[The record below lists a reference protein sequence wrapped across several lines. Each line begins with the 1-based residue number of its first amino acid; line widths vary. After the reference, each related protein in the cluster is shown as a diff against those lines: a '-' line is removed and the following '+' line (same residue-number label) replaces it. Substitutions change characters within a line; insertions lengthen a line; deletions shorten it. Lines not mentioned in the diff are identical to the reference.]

1 MGNSLQQYR
10 CQIGTFINNRSG
22 MTIKK
27 CKHETVRNNS
37 RFFFFNPAFILLF
50 SVVSI
55 LTTPEISNSFQ
66 LPHSNIPAGWSN
78 IFLQKSVEIIDNNF
92 QSRYK
97 HGNRQKNGLKIMH
110 WNACGKHLINKIGN
124 IESVINGYRPHFL
137 GISEANLLKKHD
149 ITDVQ
154 IENYTL
160 YVSNTL
166 SNPSIE
172 ASRVVVFVHNDVIC
186 KVRHDLMNDKFS
198 SIWLEVH
205 LPRQKKFLVCHAYR
219 DWQYM
224 KQGNNDSK
232 YIDAQLT
239 RWIQFL
245 DQWETAMKTD
255 LECIVLG
262 LEY

>member
-1 MGNSLQQYR
+1 MK
-10 CQIGTFINNRSG
+10 
-22 MTIKK
+22 IKK

-55 LTTPEISNSFQ
+55 LTTPEISSSYQ

-78 IFLQKSVEIIDNNF
+78 IFLQSSVEIIDNNF

-97 HGNRQKNGLKIMH
+97 FGNRQNNGLKIMH
-110 WNACGKHLINKIGN
+110 WNAGGKHLINKIDN

-149 ITDVQ
+149 LNDVQ
-154 IENYTL
+154 IENYKL

-166 SNPSIE
+166 NNPSIE
-172 ASRVVVFVHNDVIC
+172 ASRVVVYVHNDVIC

-205 LPRQKKFLVCHAYR
+205 LPRQKKFLVCHA
-219 DWQYM
+219 
-224 KQGNNDSK
+224 
-232 YIDAQLT
+232 IC
-239 RWIQFL
+239 IQRL
-245 DQWETAMKTD
+245 AVYETGK
-255 LECIVLG
+255 
-262 LEY
+262 